1 MSTNVFWLAIIFL
14 ASFFFL
20 ARSSTALVSALS
32 GIARLLG
39 ISEYLVAFLLM
50 SFATSMSELFIGI
63 TSAARGVTGL
73 SLGNV
78 LGANLLNITLVIG
91 VSVLA
96 NKGIMLESKISRAN
110 FWLIFILSL
119 FPLLLG
125 ADGVISRADGV
136 ILIVSFF
143 IYVWHVLG
151 EKEYFSKIVNHKPKG
166 IEGVSRAAKSLL
178 IFFAAVAV
186 LLLSSAFLVWSGSKI
201 ASKTAFTLFSFG
213 AIFVA
218 LGTTLP
224 ELAFGVRAALKQ
236 RGSMAVGNSLG
247 SIAFNSA
254 FIVGLVSLIRPI
266 TISGLSQFFFVAGA
280 FIAAFI
286 LFNIFVYSRT
296 FISRREGVLLIG
308 VYAAFILLEFWFKN
322 GLK

>member
-1 MSTNVFWLAIIFL
+1 MSVFWLSAIFL
-14 ASFFFL
+14 LSFFFL
-20 ARSSTALVSALS
+20 ARSSAALVSALG

-50 SFATSMSELFIGI
+50 SFATSIAELFIGVS
-63 TSAARGVTGL
+63 SAVSGAPGL
-73 SLGNV
+73 SLGNI
-78 LGANLLNITLVIG
+78 LGANLLNITVVIG
-91 VSVLA
+91 ISVLISR
-96 NKGIMLESKISRAN
+96 GIELESKISRAN

-125 ADGVISRADGV
+125 ADGVISRADGA
-136 ILIVSFF
+136 ILLVSFF

-166 IEGVSRAAKSLL
+166 IEGVSKTAKSLL
-178 IFFAAVAV
+178 VFFASVAV
-186 LLLSSAFLVWSGSKI
+186 LLVSSAALVWSGSQI
-201 ASKTAFTLFSFG
+201 APLISFTLFSFG

-224 ELAFGVRAALKQ
+224 ELAFGVRAALKEH
-236 RGSMAVGNSLG
+236 GSMAVGNSLG

-254 FIVGLVSLIRPI
+254 FIVGIVSVIRPI
-266 TISGLSQFFFVAGA
+266 TISGVSQFFFVAGA
-280 FIAAFI
+280 FITAFI

-296 FISRREGVLLIG
+296 FISKREGVLLIF
-308 VYAAFILLEFWFKN
+308 VYGAFIVLEFLFKN